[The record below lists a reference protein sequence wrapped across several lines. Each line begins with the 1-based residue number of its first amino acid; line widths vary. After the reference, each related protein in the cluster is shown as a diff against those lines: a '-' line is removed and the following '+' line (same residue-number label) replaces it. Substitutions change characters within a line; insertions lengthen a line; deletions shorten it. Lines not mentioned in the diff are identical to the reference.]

1 MEGGR
6 NQMKARNAAGR
17 GSAWPTWLALALA
30 WMALGLM
37 GQGTL
42 SVPGRMIYQG
52 YLNGL
57 DGQPLGASAPKA
69 FDMTFRIYSAET
81 GGTQLWA
88 EQQTAIVDKG
98 YFGVQLGEGTAVPGF
113 TNPSAGLPAVFAA
126 TTGSDRWV
134 ELTVAGAGAGGSSIT
149 VSPRVRLVSAPYA
162 YLAQAAARLVDV
174 AGNEVMSMSSSNLN
188 VTVALTAPSIS
199 VPTMTVGSIT
209 VSNTLNLLGSTSGGG
224 GVVRTPE
231 GGLRMVAGRHGWTNN
246 FGTFL
251 TEPSPG
257 YSVTRITNGE
267 YRVTFDTPFSSPPSV
282 TATAMA
288 RNAYWI
294 QSCVIIQSQ
303 DPAVARAQFTVLTW
317 DLYDTASYSAYKLN
331 VPKDNWNNDARRDF
345 LYPSE
350 VFTRNVF
357 PPSATQRDA
366 GFAFVA
372 SGN

>member
-1 MEGGR
+1 MAR
-6 NQMKARNAAGR
+6 NQMKARNAAWRGR
-17 GSAWPTWLALALA
+17 AWPAWLGLVLS
-30 WMALGLM
+30 WMALGVS

-42 SVPGRMIYQG
+42 SVPGRMSYQG

-57 DGQPLGASAPKA
+57 DGQPLGSAAPKA

-98 YFGVQLGEGTAVPGF
+98 YFGVQLGGGVPVSGF

-126 TTGSDRWV
+126 TAGTDRWV
-134 ELTVAGAGAGGSSIT
+134 ELTVSGVGAGGSSIT

-188 VTVALTAPSIS
+188 VTVALTAPFVS
-199 VPTMTVGSIT
+199 VPSMTVGSIT

-224 GVVRTPE
+224 GIVRTAE
-231 GGLRMVAGRHGWTNN
+231 GGLRVVAGRHGWTNN

-267 YRVTFDTPFSSPPSV
+267 YRVTFDTPFSSPPCV

-288 RNAYWI
+288 RATYWI
-294 QSCVIIQSQ
+294 QSCVIIQSA
-303 DPAVARAQFTVLTW
+303 DPAVARTQFTVQTW
-317 DLYDTASYSAYKLN
+317 DLYDFSFFSAYLLN
-331 VPKDNWNNDARRDF
+331 TSRNNWDSGARRDF
-345 LYPSE
+345 LSPSE
-350 VFTRNVF
+350 VITRNVF
-357 PPSATQRDA
+357 PPKATQRDA